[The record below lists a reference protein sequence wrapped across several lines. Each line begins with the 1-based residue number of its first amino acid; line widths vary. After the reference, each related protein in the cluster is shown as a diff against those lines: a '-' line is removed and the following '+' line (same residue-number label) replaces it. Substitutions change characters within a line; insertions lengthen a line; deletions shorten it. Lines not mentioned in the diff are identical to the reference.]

1 MPMKLIAESFQ
12 KSLDSVCNA
21 VLRWLYIY
29 MTALFHSVR
38 ECVIHYVC
46 YSLCVVVAIIDTGTK
61 PLCVIL
67 TDFVNL
73 QYFTDTH
80 YQEIFGK

>member
-1 MPMKLIAESFQ
+1 MAVY
-12 KSLDSVCNA
+12 VC
-21 VLRWLYIY
+21 

-61 PLCVIL
+61 PLCIIL
-67 TDFVNL
+67 TVFVNL